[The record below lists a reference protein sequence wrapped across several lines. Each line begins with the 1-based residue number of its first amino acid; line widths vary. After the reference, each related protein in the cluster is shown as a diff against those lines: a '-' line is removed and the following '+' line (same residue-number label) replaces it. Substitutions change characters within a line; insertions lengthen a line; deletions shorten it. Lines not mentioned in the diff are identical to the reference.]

1 MESQTL
7 LDAKELNIRYS
18 NLHGVSDVSF
28 QLKQGDV
35 LGLLG
40 PNGAGKTTTLK
51 MLSGAML
58 ASSGVIKILGE
69 TLISSKPS
77 IRKNIGYLPEQA
89 PLYTSMTVNEYLRW
103 AATLRLIP
111 EHNLNAA
118 VEQVTSQCGLQE
130 YRQRLIKTLSKGIR
144 QRTGIAQAII
154 HKPSIILLDEP
165 TDGLDPIQIREIR
178 NLIIALS
185 KNACVILSSHILPE
199 IEACCNKVIIM
210 NHGKIVYNGNIHALR
225 RASGHQHLVVRFS
238 HAICYDTLEAIACIE
253 HVTPQSDT
261 SYLVR
266 CLDRDI
272 TTQAIISKS
281 MEQGWSITEIKH
293 YDIPLEEFFDI
304 VTRQT
309 HHEPNDELE
318 RTLGGI

>member
-1 MESQTL
+1 MEPQTL
-7 LDAKELNIRYS
+7 LEAKELNIRYA
-18 NLHGVSDVSF
+18 NLHGVSDISF
-28 QLKQGDV
+28 QLKQGDI

-51 MLSGAML
+51 MLSGALL
-58 ASSGVIKILGE
+58 ATGGIIKIQGE
-69 TLISSKPS
+69 TLVSDKPA

-89 PLYTSMTVNEYLRW
+89 PLYSSMTVNEYLKW
-103 AATLRLIP
+103 AATLRLVP
-111 EHNLNAA
+111 EQDLDAA
-118 VEQVTSQCGLQE
+118 VEQVTLQCGLQE
-130 YRQRLIKTLSKGIR
+130 YSLRLIKTLSKGIR
-144 QRTGIAQAII
+144 QRIGIAQAII
-154 HKPSIILLDEP
+154 HKPTIILLDEP

-185 KNACVILSSHILPE
+185 KNAGVILSSHILPE

-210 NHGKIVYNGNIHALR
+210 NHGKIVYNGDIHALR
-225 RASGHQHLVVRFS
+225 KASGHQHLIVSFS

-266 CLDRDI
+266 CLDRNI
-272 TTQAIISKS
+272 STQAIISKS

-293 YDIPLEEFFDI
+293 YEIPLEDFFDI

-309 HHEPNDELE
+309 HHEANDELE